1 MEEKYMVSRNGK
13 QSGPYSIQAITNGI
27 KSGKVQ
33 KSDHVWKEGMSEWEP
48 ITSISHFS
56 AVFPKLTLPPPP
68 PSIQTAS
75 ASSPKKQAITK
86 KIAIK
91 DFEEEEEN
99 EDSSDNE
106 ELINKLNVS
115 DSWKSLFLLVDKAGG
130 PEVKNINNLN
140 SDEQKKVRSKLSFNI
155 PAFIFGPFYYF
166 TKGMWKKG
174 LTLTLI
180 GTGINLVVLM
190 IVPVASTMA
199 GNVVFSIFAN
209 KDYYRKM
216 VRKESFWW

>member
-1 MEEKYMVSRNGK
+1 MEEKYMVSRDGK

-33 KSDHVWKEGMSEWEP
+33 KSDHVWKERMSEWEP

-91 DFEEEEEN
+91 DFEEEEEIFSEQI
-99 EDSSDNE
+99 EDENPQT
-106 ELINKLNVS
+106 
-115 DSWKSLFLLVDKAGG
+115 FF
-130 PEVKNINNLN
+130 N
-140 SDEQKKVRSKLSFNI
+140 SKILTSKI
-155 PAFIFGPFYYF
+155 
-166 TKGMWKKG
+166 
-174 LTLTLI
+174 
-180 GTGINLVVLM
+180 
-190 IVPVASTMA
+190 IVA
-199 GNVVFSIFAN
+199 
-209 KDYYRKM
+209 DD
-216 VRKESFWW
+216 